1 MWTLVLS
8 MVTLEF
14 HGCSKAFPRG
24 IAEEA
29 QRVKRAQLDLRDGC
43 PTTVKPCYC
52 CAHSLTTAL
61 LEGGAFGHS
70 HEGVGTGAL
79 PVHFRLRLQPQHL

>member
-52 CAHSLTTAL
+52 CAPSLTTAL
-61 LEGGAFGHS
+61 LEGG
-70 HEGVGTGAL
+70 EGRRIWWWVKPT
-79 PVHFRLRLQPQHL
+79 